1 MNDHNKR
8 VSGVEATANPA
19 PSKGRRRL
27 VKGAI
32 FAVPAIVTL
41 RRASAQA
48 ADGSI
53 WCVITKF
60 LQATDEDG
68 NPIFNED
75 GTPQYTEQPDPNDS
89 CFISLGTNAPL
100 N

>member
-1 MNDHNKR
+1 MNDHNKL

-19 PSKGRRRL
+19 PSQGRRRL

-41 RRASAQA
+41 RRASAQP

-53 WCVITKF
+53 WCVVTKF
-60 LQATDEDG
+60 DENG
-68 NPIFNED
+68 NPD
-75 GTPQYTEQPDPNDS
+75 STDS
-89 CFISLGTNAPL
+89 CFISLGPNAPTNAPL